1 MISHSLLGARV
12 YAAAPLPPQRRPRP
26 PLLSRTTSHPA
37 SLLQAAAAIVGIL
50 REDRGTPLFCR
61 SPSLGAWTRVRWP
74 SEARQLLR
82 SSGLTPSP
90 SHRRP
95 APFPPHGP
103 PRAALTLPGDLG
115 PVGPAPACDRAPAS
129 AGGLCSAHEAEAG
142 AFRVP
147 EVGLPREPKSRRDRA
162 HSTCA
167 LRAPF
172 LLRCA
177 EPSLP
182 GTLSSGVPAQRSSS
196 GAWDPRPP
204 ARRSQTRTDP
214 AGARRRDVD
223 GPVVGLREAEGRRD
237 PLCRPPRA
245 AGQRRPTS
253 VLKHGRGKAGAGG
266 SATGPATRAW
276 TLTLGGKGGG
286 GDLSPSADDASPA
299 GTHRG
304 AGAPLPPVPASAS
317 PV

>member
-37 SLLQAAAAIVGIL
+37 SLLQAAAIVGIL

-61 SPSLGAWTRVRWP
+61 SPSLGAWARVRWP

-129 AGGLCSAHEAEAG
+129 AGGLCSAHEAEAEAG
-142 AFRVP
+142 AFRLP
-147 EVGLPREPKSRRDRA
+147 EVGLPREPKSRRERA
-162 HSTCA
+162 HATCA

-182 GTLSSGVPAQRSSS
+182 GTLSSGVP
-196 GAWDPRPP
+196 
-204 ARRSQTRTDP
+204 
-214 AGARRRDVD
+214 
-223 GPVVGLREAEGRRD
+223 
-237 PLCRPPRA
+237 
-245 AGQRRPTS
+245 
-253 VLKHGRGKAGAGG
+253 G
-266 SATGPATRAW
+266 SAVVLWGLGPS
-276 TLTLGGKGGG
+276 
-286 GDLSPSADDASPA
+286 SPSPTLPDPHGPCGRAP
-299 GTHRG
+299 TRRG
-304 AGAPLPPVPASAS
+304 RPRGRTA
-317 PV
+317 

>member
-37 SLLQAAAAIVGIL
+37 SLLQAAAIVGIL

-129 AGGLCSAHEAEAG
+129 C
-142 AFRVP
+142 
-147 EVGLPREPKSRRDRA
+147 RRA
-162 HSTCA
+162 L
-167 LRAPF
+167 LRA
-172 LLRCA
+172 RGRGRR
-177 EPSLP
+177 LP
-182 GTLSSGVPAQRSSS
+182 GPRGGPAARAQVAPRSRARHLCAP
-196 GAWDPRPP
+196 GPVPP
-204 ARRSQTRTDP
+204 AVRR
-214 AGARRRDVD
+214 
-223 GPVVGLREAEGRRD
+223 AES
-237 PLCRPPRA
+237 PWHAEFWSP
-245 AGQRRPTS
+245 
-253 VLKHGRGKAGAGG
+253 G
-266 SATGPATRAW
+266 SAVVLWGLGPS
-276 TLTLGGKGGG
+276 
-286 GDLSPSADDASPA
+286 SPSPTLPDPHGPCGRAP
-299 GTHRG
+299 TRRG
-304 AGAPLPPVPASAS
+304 RPRGRTA
-317 PV
+317 